1 MTTNPSRRAVTTL
14 PPQQLLALAGRYRG
28 QRARRRNQLFAGFVV
43 LMALVAISSWLAE
56 IRPATFLLNL
66 GNFGSYI
73 LRTIPILHLATF
85 AADMREWFWGFRKWV
100 QLLGETLLIAY
111 LGTLAGAI
119 FAFLLCFLA
128 SANLTSNHWVRFG
141 ARRLLEFCR
150 TVPDIVFA
158 LIFVIAFGLGPM
170 AGVLA
175 LSIHTVG
182 ALGKLFAEVVE
193 NIDMKPVEG
202 VSATGAS
209 WVQGVRFAVLPQVLS
224 GFASYALLRF
234 EINVRGA
241 GVMGFVGAG
250 GIGQE
255 FLVAIRNFY
264 YTDVS
269 AILLMIIVTVITI
282 DLLTERLRHRLNGF
296 GAYA

>member
-1 MTTNPSRRAVTTL
+1 MTSPRAVTIL
-14 PPQQLLALAGRYRG
+14 PDGQLGPLVARYRG
-28 QRARRRNQLFAGFVV
+28 QIAFRRGQTIAGIVILV
-43 LMALVAISSWLAE
+43 LLILLSGWLAE
-56 IRPATFLLNL
+56 VRPATFLANL

-73 LRTIPILHLATF
+73 VRTVPDLHWATLG
-85 AADMREWFWGFRKWV
+85 ADIREWFWGFPQWSR
-100 QLLGETLLIAY
+100 LLGETLLIAY
-111 LGTLAGAI
+111 LGTFVGSI
-119 FAFLLCFLA
+119 IAFVLCFFA
-128 SANLTSNHWVRFG
+128 SANLTRNTAVRFT

-175 LSIHTVG
+175 LTIHTVG

-193 NIDMKPVEG
+193 NIDMRPFEG
-202 VSATGAS
+202 VSATGAN
-209 WVQGVRFAVLPQVLS
+209 WVQSVRFAVLPQVMS

-255 FLVAIRNFY
+255 LLVVIRNFY
-264 YTDVS
+264 YSDVS
-269 AILLMIIVTVITI
+269 AILLMIIATVITI
-282 DLLTERLRHRLNGF
+282 DLVTERIRHRLIGF
-296 GAYA
+296 AGHP